1 MALSQA
7 TYAIQVGKKVSL
19 IFVIPGGY
27 SASHLSEVQALA
39 QAEGIQTRVLSLED
53 VLTGKLI
60 EE

>member
-7 TYAIQVGKKVSL
+7 IYAIQVRKKVSL

-27 SASHLSEVQALA
+27 GNSDLSEIQTLA
-39 QAEGIQTRVLSLED
+39 QTKGIHTRVLYLED
-53 VLTGKLI
+53 MLTGKLI

>member
-19 IFVIPGGY
+19 IFVIPSGY
-27 SASHLSEVQALA
+27 SASHLTEVQSLA
-39 QAEGIQTRVLSLED
+39 QATGIHTRVLCLED
-53 VLTGKLI
+53 VLTGKLT